1 VSRKRNALIL
11 TALVGV
17 FAVPAQAQL
26 YGTSPFQNGPN
37 GTAQASLQKFDP
49 DTGLGVVDPLDPMI
63 RPEARQ
69 ITLAGFTVTGVNSV
83 TVDPTDGSDPAIPVL
98 PGDPDDNEDFAY
110 AILKVSGVTG
120 RVLALVDL
128 NTGVARQLGNL
139 GDNFAALTFD
149 ASGQLYGITGDGAA
163 VPETLYSID
172 KLTGVKTL
180 KYAMGNGAD
189 GEAIAFNPQDNFF
202 YHWSGNGTVVWEK
215 MALTNVTYSPVNI
228 PLTSPTNGETFGA
241 VWDPCRDLFIGS
253 NFSNRFNL
261 WRPNPTPPDPMI
273 SAQFGDNPD
282 DERGLALIGGYSCDV
297 DLNIG
302 MTASNLVPVGGEYIS
317 LTVTVTNTKRPRA
330 LTPTVDI
337 ALAPGIIIPTT
348 TGCAEDPAGIP
359 TCTLPTLLKGES
371 IAFTIDAIFGGAG
384 MNTATVTTGS
394 DEIAPADNTVTLGVG
409 FPEIFENGF
418 ED

>member
-1 VSRKRNALIL
+1 MSRKTNVLVVA
-11 TALVGV
+11 ALVGV
-17 FAVPAQAQL
+17 IAGPVQAQL
-26 YGTSPFQNGPN
+26 YGTSPFQNGAN
-37 GTAQASLQKFDP
+37 ATSAASLQKFDP

-83 TVDPTDGSDPAIPVL
+83 TVDPTDGSDPAIPVI
-98 PGDPDDNEDFAY
+98 PGDPNDNEDFAY
-110 AILKVSGVTG
+110 AILKVTGVSG
-120 RVLALVDL
+120 RVLAVVDL
-128 NTGVARQLGNL
+128 NTGVARQIGNL

-149 ASGQLYGITGDGAA
+149 ASGQLYGITGDGAT

-180 KYAMGNGAD
+180 KYSMGNGAD
-189 GEAIAFNPQDNFF
+189 GEAIAFNPQDSFF
-202 YHWSGNGTVVWEK
+202 YHWSGNGTIVWEK
-215 MALTNVTYSPVNI
+215 MALANVVYAPVNI
-228 PLTSPTNGETFGA
+228 PITSPTNGETFGA

-253 NFSNRFNL
+253 NIGSRFNL
-261 WRPNPTPPDPMI
+261 WRPNPTPPDLMV
-273 SAQFGDNPD
+273 SAQFGNNPD

-302 MTASNLVPVGGEYIS
+302 MTASNLVPIGGENIS

-330 LTPTVDI
+330 LTPTVVI
-337 ALAPGIIIPTT
+337 ALAPGIANATT

-359 TCTLPTLLKGES
+359 TCTLPTLFKGES
-371 IAFTIDAIFGGAG
+371 IAFTINAIFNSAG
-384 MNTATVTTGS
+384 VNTATVTTGS

-409 FPEIFENGF
+409 FPEIFKNGF
-418 ED
+418 EN